1 MAKNDNQEY
10 ALSEVPKENRK
21 SFLSLIWVLLG
32 FTFFTATMY
41 AGASIGRAFTFW
53 DILLI
58 VLIGNILLGIYVA
71 ILGYIAQSS
80 GLNTTLMSRYS
91 FGDFGSRWVDLILG
105 FTQIGWYGWGV
116 ATVAVVIL
124 KIFGFSETMDN
135 YTLILNLTMI
145 FFGVLFGITAY
156 IGYRGIQI
164 LSAISVPL
172 MIIFMFIS
180 LYYSFDK
187 IGGIEGL
194 TAITPSNT
202 MTFGIAITAIIGT
215 FISGGTQ
222 STNWTRFAKTKNNAV
237 LGVLI
242 AFFIGNGLMV
252 LTGAIGAMVYDIADI
267 VDVMLVQ
274 GLVAIGAL
282 MLLLNIWTTQDNTIY
297 NFAAAGCTMFRTPNR
312 KLVTIIGIIIGTILG
327 ILRVDQ
333 SLFSLLILLG
343 TFIPPIGGIIIA
355 DFFINRK
362 QSFTPIETTKF
373 VAFNFAGI
381 AAYIIAST
389 AAYYGGFMP
398 PVTGVIVA
406 FFAYIILIKI
416 NKGE

>member
-1 MAKNDNQEY
+1 LAKNDNQEY

-145 FFGVLFGITAY
+145 FFGILFGITAY

>member
-1 MAKNDNQEY
+1 LAKNDNQEY

-53 DILLI
+53 DMLLI

-145 FFGVLFGITAY
+145 FFGILFGITAY

-373 VAFNFAGI
+373 
-381 AAYIIAST
+381 
-389 AAYYGGFMP
+389 
-398 PVTGVIVA
+398 
-406 FFAYIILIKI
+406 
-416 NKGE
+416 KGE